1 MHAASLT
8 KGYGGNP
15 PSGRSVSPPRTGPF
29 FLPAVRHPSCPPS
42 GTAPV
47 AIRHSLAAP
56 RGPPATDG
64 PAPMPGPVRAAQT
77 LILATFGTGV
87 PLTVAAGAGAG
98 ATLPGVPAAVVP
110 RRRANGVPPQHS

>member
-15 PSGRSVSPPRTGPF
+15 PLGPVRLPPTDRPV

-42 GTAPV
+42 RAAPV

-77 LILATFGTGV
+77 VILATFGTGV
-87 PLTVAAGAGAG
+87 PLAVAAGAG